1 MPVIPSAV
9 IANPSAQLKAVLT
22 WAEGM
27 ASANFELIGSVL
39 ADDYVHTAI
48 PANLGIPV
56 LGSKEHFIK
65 HYQGVL
71 PIFTSFDVCVVF
83 MTRVCTCQTD
93 NESFDRSLSTR
104 SLRLLAA

>member
-1 MPVIPSAV
+1 MPVLPSPV

-39 ADDYVHTAI
+39 ADEYVHAAI
-48 PANLGIPV
+48 PGNLGIPV

-71 PIFTSFDVCVVF
+71 PIFTSFDV
-83 MTRVCTCQTD
+83 
-93 NESFDRSLSTR
+93 RSITIVRCSI
-104 SLRLLAA
+104 